1 LVILTN
7 YRPAQRKFAIPRQ
20 NDGGPV
26 TNFHVYVFAGFVLAG
41 SVGAA
46 SAQDAAAG
54 EKVFAKCKVCHQI
67 GEGAKNAVGPVLNGV
82 VGRKAGT
89 YADYSYSDANKNSG
103 LTWDEAT
110 LKEYLKNPRAKVP
123 GTKMIFPGLPKDEDI
138 DNVIAYLKQFGAD
151 GKKS

>member
-1 LVILTN
+1 M
-7 YRPAQRKFAIPRQ
+7 
-20 NDGGPV
+20 
-26 TNFHVYVFAGFVLAG
+26 LAG
-41 SVGAA
+41 SAGAA

-54 EKVFAKCKVCHQI
+54 ENVFAKCKVCHQI
-67 GEGAKNAVGPVLNGV
+67 GEGAKNAVGPVLNGI

-89 YADYSYSDANKNSG
+89 YADYAYSDANKNSG
-103 LTWDEAT
+103 ITWDEAT

-138 DNVIAYLKQFGAD
+138 SNVIAYLKQFGPA